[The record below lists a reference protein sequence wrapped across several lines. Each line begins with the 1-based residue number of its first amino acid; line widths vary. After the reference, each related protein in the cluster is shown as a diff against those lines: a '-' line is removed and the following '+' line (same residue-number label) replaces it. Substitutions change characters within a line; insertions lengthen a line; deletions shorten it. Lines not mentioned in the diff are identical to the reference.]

1 MTRKPKNRP
10 DATPQLRRSGKGVPL
25 PLPRQRGLPGA
36 GNSQERLCWRFTH
49 LDNDGPWGFT
59 NADIVTV
66 CDVLRK
72 LASFETMTVAEVFH
86 RGDEP
91 GKDYD
96 VAALPNPVARNRLEV
111 AGLADQT
118 KIWRIALGGRPRL
131 YGFLVG
137 NIFHVVWWD
146 PEHEVWPSQ
155 KKHT

>member
-1 MTRKPKNRP
+1 
-10 DATPQLRRSGKGVPL
+10 
-25 PLPRQRGLPGA
+25 
-36 GNSQERLCWRFTH
+36 
-49 LDNDGPWGFT
+49 
-59 NADIVTV
+59 
-66 CDVLRK
+66 
-72 LASFETMTVAEVFH
+72 MTVAEVFH

-96 VAALPNPVARNRLEV
+96 VATLPNPLARTRLET

-118 KIWRIALGGRPRL
+118 KIWRLALGGKPRL

-146 PEHEVWPSQ
+146 REHEVWPSR